1 MNLQLFDR
9 FEPSEKDG
17 IKNASSSPCPPMDA
31 ITQQSSSSQS
41 FPAAGDIQ
49 DFFENGVVALHLVG
63 RDGTILHA
71 NKAELD
77 LLGYTAEEYI
87 GRHIAEFHCD
97 RETIE
102 DILARLSQGEKLDKY
117 PARLRAKNGAIKH
130 VVISSSV
137 HFVNGQ
143 FQNTRCFTVDVTEL
157 KLAEDR
163 IHESERQL
171 RQVLD
176 CLPAAVYTTDENG
189 TITYYNPAAVQMAGR
204 APAIGKDEWCV
215 TWKLF
220 TPDGKRLPH
229 DQCPM
234 ALALKENRPI
244 RGVEAVAERPDGTR
258 VPFVP
263 FPTPIRDSSGKLVG
277 AVNMLVD
284 LTERRESESRQI
296 MLLNELNHRIKN
308 NLQMLH
314 SLLRTAG
321 RETDS
326 EEAKRVLADAS
337 QRVFA
342 IAAAQ
347 RVLYN
352 PDSPSTFEADQFL
365 SAVCESARQSFT
377 AGVKIEIAPV
387 RGKLKNDVSLPLA
400 LILNELLTNA
410 VKHGLK
416 GKAGTINVS
425 LRETGDDLQLTVT
438 DCGSGFDLNDGLARR
453 SSGVGLIRA
462 FATQI
467 GGTFSVSCT
476 SGTQCCVTF
485 PKTRAISR

>member
-1 MNLQLFDR
+1 
-9 FEPSEKDG
+9 
-17 IKNASSSPCPPMDA
+17 
-31 ITQQSSSSQS
+31 
-41 FPAAGDIQ
+41 
-49 DFFENGVVALHLVG
+49 
-63 RDGTILHA
+63 
-71 NKAELD
+71 
-77 LLGYTAEEYI
+77 
-87 GRHIAEFHCD
+87 
-97 RETIE
+97 
-102 DILARLSQGEKLDKY
+102 
-117 PARLRAKNGAIKH
+117 
-130 VVISSSV
+130 
-137 HFVNGQ
+137 
-143 FQNTRCFTVDVTEL
+143 L
-157 KLAEDR
+157 KLAQDR
-163 IHESERQL
+163 IDESERQL

-176 CLPAAVYTTDENG
+176 SLPAAVYTTDAHG

-204 APAIGKDEWCV
+204 APVIGKDEWCV

-229 DQCPM
+229 DECPM
-234 ALALKENRPI
+234 AVALKDNRPI

-263 FPTPIRDSSGKLVG
+263 FPTPIRDSSGQLVG

-284 LTERRESESRQI
+284 LTERRQSESRQV

-352 PDSPSTFEADQFL
+352 PDSPSTFEADEFL
-365 SAVCESARQSFT
+365 SAVCESAQQSFD

-387 RGKLKNDVSLPLA
+387 RGKLKNDISLPLA

-416 GKAGTINVS
+416 GKPGVINVS

-438 DCGSGFDLNDGLARR
+438 DCGSGFNVNDAQARR
-453 SSGVGLIRA
+453 SSGIGLIRA

-467 GGTFSVSCT
+467 GGTFSVTCT